1 MSSNVETGA
10 LVTLTAASAGG
21 NSADLSNTDWRG
33 VNVVVN
39 VTAITGTTPTLTVSI
54 QGKDPVSGQY
64 YTLLTNATAISAN
77 GTYLF
82 ALYPGGPT
90 STTSP
95 SFSSPAPLPRTWRIL
110 YTIGGT
116 TPAVTATMGASYI
129 L

>member
-1 MSSNVETGA
+1 MSSNSETGA
-10 LVTLTAASAGG
+10 LVTLTAASTGG

-64 YTLLTNATAISAN
+64 YTLVTNGSAINAT
-77 GTYLF
+77 GTF
-82 ALYPGGPT
+82 VFSVYPGGPT
-90 STTSP
+90 ST
-95 SFSSPAPLPRTWRIL
+95 SSPAFSTASPLPRTWRIL
-110 YTIGGT
+110 YAIGGT
-116 TPAVTATMGASYI
+116 TPAVTATMSASLI

>member
-1 MSSNVETGA
+1 MASNSETGA
-10 LVTLTAASAGG
+10 LVTLNAAATGG

-39 VTAITGTTPTLTVSI
+39 VTAITGTTPTLTVTI

-64 YTLLTNATAISAN
+64 YNLATNASAINAT
-77 GTYLF
+77 GTF
-82 ALYPGGPT
+82 VFSVYPGGPT

-95 SFSSPAPLPRTWRIL
+95 LFSTASPLPRTWRIS
-110 YTIGGT
+110 YAIGGT
-116 TPAVTATMGASYI
+116 TPAVTATMSASLI